1 MTEKLYDKDSHIKE
15 FSATVL
21 SCEKSGEN
29 YAVTLNKTAFFPE
42 GGGQESDRGNIGG
55 AAVLDVQIIDN
66 EIIHFTDA
74 PLEVGNE
81 YDCRLNWERRFRN
94 MQNHSGE
101 HIVSGLTHKLYG
113 LNNVGF
119 HLGAEMTVDFDGIL
133 SREQLLEIERLA
145 NKAVWENVPIRAY
158 YPDYNELKKLDYRSK
173 LELTENVRIVDIKG
187 YDLCACCAP
196 HVKRTGE
203 IGFIKILDFFK
214 NKSGVRIFIKCGID
228 ALRDYNDKYS
238 NVQKIS
244 NLLSVKQN
252 ESAAAVDRLNDE
264 NRELKFEISNLK
276 KRLITEKAKN
286 FAPESDK
293 TAVFEDNLDIKELQL
308 FADAL
313 YKKSG
318 GIRGVF
324 SGKDG
329 NFSFAICGDEAAL
342 DSFFKSLKDRFCV
355 RGGGRNGMVQGT
367 VIGKMTEIEDFFDT
381 DFDTGDGSLC

>member
-1 MTEKLYDKDSHIKE
+1 MTEKLYDKDSHINE
-15 FSATVL
+15 FSAKVL

-42 GGGQESDRGNIGG
+42 GGGQESDRGSIGE

-66 EIIHFTDA
+66 EIIHYADR

-101 HIVSGLTHKLYG
+101 HIVSGLVHRLYG

-119 HLGAEMTVDFDGIL
+119 HLGSEMTVDFDGVL

-145 NKAVWENVPIRAY
+145 NQAVWENVPIRAY
-158 YPDYNELKKLDYRSK
+158 YPDDNELKKLDYRSK
-173 LELTENVRIVDIKG
+173 LELTENVRIVDIEG

-203 IGFIKILDFFK
+203 IGLIKILDSFK
-214 NKSGVRIFIKCGID
+214 NKGGVRIFIKCGID

-252 ESAAAVDRLNDE
+252 EAAAAVDRLSDE
-264 NRELKFEISNLK
+264 NRGFKYEISNLK

-293 TAVFEDNLDIKELQL
+293 TAVFEENLDIKELQL

-324 SGKDG
+324 SGEDG
-329 NFSFAICGDEAAL
+329 NLSFAICGEEAAL
-342 DSFFKSLKDRFCV
+342 DLFFKSFKERFSV

-367 VIGKMTEIEDFFDT
+367 VIGERAEVEGFFNI
-381 DFDTGDGSLC
+381 

>member
-1 MTEKLYDKDSHIKE
+1 MTEKLYDKDSHIRE

-21 SCEKSGEN
+21 NCEKSGEN
-29 YAVTLNKTAFFPE
+29 YAVILGKTAFFPE
-42 GGGQESDRGNIGG
+42 GGGQESDRGNIGS
-55 AAVLDVQIIDN
+55 AAVLDVQIADG
-66 EIIHFTDA
+66 EIIHYTDR
-74 PLEVGNE
+74 PLNIGEE
-81 YDCRLNWERRFRN
+81 YACTLNWDRRFRN

-101 HIVSGLTHKLYG
+101 HIVSGIVHRLYG

-119 HLGAEMTVDFDGIL
+119 HLGAEMTVDFDGAI
-133 SREQLLEIERLA
+133 SEEQLLEVERLS

-158 YPDYNELKKLDYRSK
+158 YPDEKELKDLDYRSK
-173 LELTENVRIVDIKG
+173 LELTENVRIVDIEG

-203 IGFIKILDFFK
+203 IGIIKILDSFK
-214 NKSGVRIFIKCGID
+214 NKGGMRIFIKCGRD
-228 ALRDYNDKYS
+228 ALQDYNDKYS
-238 NVQKIS
+238 NVRKIS

-252 ESAAAVDRLNDE
+252 EAAAAVDRLSDE
-264 NRELKFEISNLK
+264 NRELKFQISNLK
-276 KRLITEKAKN
+276 KRLIAEKAKN
-286 FAPESDK
+286 FTPESDK
-293 TAVFEDNLDIKELQL
+293 TALFEESLDIKELQL

-329 NFSFAICGDEAAL
+329 NFAFAICGEETAL
-342 DSFFKSLKDRFCV
+342 DLFFKCFKERFSV

-367 VIGKMTEIEDFFDT
+367 VLAAKNEIEGFFG
-381 DFDTGDGSLC
+381 F

>member
-21 SCEKSGEN
+21 NCRKSGEY
-29 YAVTLNKTAFFPE
+29 YAIILNKTAFFPE
-42 GGGQESDRGNIGG
+42 GGGQESDRGTIGG
-55 AAVLDVQIIDN
+55 SAVLDVRIIDN
-66 EIIHFTDA
+66 EIIHFTDE
-74 PLEVGNE
+74 PLEIGKK
-81 YDCRLNWERRFRN
+81 YDCRLDWERRFRN

-119 HLGAEMTVDFDGIL
+119 HLGAEMTVDFDGAL
-133 SREQLLEIERLA
+133 SREQLSKVERLA
-145 NKAVWENVPIRAY
+145 NQAVWENVPIRAY
-158 YPDYNELKKLDYRSK
+158 YPDEKELKALNYRSK
-173 LELTENVRIVDIKG
+173 LELTENVRIVNIEG

-196 HVKRTGE
+196 HVKKTGE
-203 IGFIKILDFFK
+203 IGLIKILDSFK
-214 NKSGVRIFIKCGID
+214 NKGGVRIFIKCGID

-244 NLLSVKQN
+244 NLLSVKQY
-252 ESAAAVDRLNDE
+252 EAAAAVDRLSDE

-276 KRLITEKAKN
+276 KRLITEKARN
-286 FAPESDK
+286 FSPESEK

-324 SGKDG
+324 SGEDG
-329 NFSFAICGDEAAL
+329 NFAFAVCGEETVL
-342 DSFFKSLKDRFCV
+342 DMFFKSFKDRFSV

-367 VIGKMTEIEDFFDT
+367 VIGEKAEIEGFFNI
-381 DFDTGDGSLC
+381 

>member
-21 SCEKSGEN
+21 NCRKSGDN
-29 YAVTLNKTAFFPE
+29 YAVILNKTAFFPE

-66 EIIHFTDA
+66 EIIHFTDT
-74 PLEVGNE
+74 PLEIGKE
-81 YDCRLNWERRFRN
+81 YACRLDWERRFRN

-119 HLGAEMTVDFDGIL
+119 HLGAEMTVDFDGFL
-133 SREQLLEIERLA
+133 SREQLSEIERLA
-145 NKAVWENVPIRAY
+145 NKAVWENLPVRAY
-158 YPDYNELKKLDYRSK
+158 YPDDNELKKLDYRSK
-173 LELTENVRIVDIKG
+173 LELTENVRLVEIEG

-196 HVKRTGE
+196 HVKKTGE
-203 IGFIKILDFFK
+203 IGLIKILDSFK
-214 NKSGVRIFIKCGID
+214 NKGGVRVFIKCGTD
-228 ALRDYNDKYS
+228 ALQDYNDKYS
-238 NVQKIS
+238 NVQRIS

-252 ESAAAVDRLNDE
+252 EAAAAVDRLSDE
-264 NRELKFEISNLK
+264 NRELKFDISSLK
-276 KRLITEKAKN
+276 KRLIAEKAKN
-286 FAPESDK
+286 FVPERDK
-293 TAVFEDNLDIKELQL
+293 TAVFEEGLDIKELQL

-324 SGKDG
+324 SGENG
-329 NFSFAICGDEAAL
+329 NFSFAICGEEAAL
-342 DSFFKSLKDRFCV
+342 DSFFKSFKDRFSV

-367 VIGKMTEIEDFFDT
+367 VIGEKAEIEEFFLDY
-381 DFDTGDGSLC
+381 

>member
-1 MTEKLYDKDSHIKE
+1 MTEKLYDKDSHIRE
-15 FSATVL
+15 FSAKVL
-21 SCEKSGEN
+21 NCEKSGEN
-29 YAVTLNKTAFFPE
+29 YAVILDKTAFFPE

-55 AAVLDVQIIDN
+55 AAVLDVQIAGS
-66 EIIHFTDA
+66 EIIHYTDR
-74 PLEVGNE
+74 PLNIGEE
-81 YDCRLNWERRFRN
+81 YACTLNWDRRFRN

-101 HIVSGLTHKLYG
+101 HIVSGIVHRLYG

-119 HLGAEMTVDFDGIL
+119 HLGAEMTVDFDGFL
-133 SREQLLEIERLA
+133 SREQLLEVERLS
-145 NKAVWENVPIRAY
+145 NKAVFQNVPIRAY
-158 YPDYNELKKLDYRSK
+158 YPDEKELKDLDYRSK
-173 LELTENVRIVDIKG
+173 LELTENVRIVDIEG

-203 IGFIKILDFFK
+203 IGLIKILDSFK
-214 NKSGVRIFIKCGID
+214 NKGGVRIFIKCGID
-228 ALRDYNDKYS
+228 ALGDYNDKYL
-238 NVQKIS
+238 NVLKIS

-252 ESAAAVDRLNDE
+252 EAAAAVDRLNDE

-276 KRLITEKAKN
+276 KRLIAEKAKN

-318 GIRGVF
+318 GIRAVF
-324 SGKDG
+324 SGQDV
-329 NFSFAICGDEAAL
+329 NYSFAICGEEAAL
-342 DSFFKSLKDRFCV
+342 DLFFKEFKGKFNV

-367 VIGKMTEIEDFFDT
+367 ILAAKNEIEGFI
-381 DFDTGDGSLC
+381 

>member
-1 MTEKLYDKDSHIKE
+1 MTEKLYDRDSHIKE

-21 SCEKSGEN
+21 NCEKSGEN
-29 YAVTLNKTAFFPE
+29 YAVILGKTAFFPE
-42 GGGQESDRGNIGG
+42 GGGQESDRGNIGV
-55 AAVLDVQIIDN
+55 AAVSDVQIVDD
-66 EIIHFTDA
+66 EIIHYTDR
-74 PLEVGNE
+74 PLNIGEE
-81 YDCRLNWERRFRN
+81 YACTLNWDRRFRN

-101 HIVSGLTHKLYG
+101 HIVSGIVHRLYG

-119 HLGAEMTVDFDGIL
+119 HLGAEMTVDFDGAI
-133 SREQLLEIERLA
+133 SEEQLLEVERLS

-158 YPDYNELKKLDYRSK
+158 YPDEKELKDLDYRSK
-173 LELTENVRIVDIKG
+173 LELTENVRIVDIEG

-203 IGFIKILDFFK
+203 IGIIKILDSFK
-214 NKSGVRIFIKCGID
+214 NKGGVRIFIKCGRD
-228 ALRDYNDKYS
+228 ALQDYNDKYF
-238 NVQKIS
+238 NVRKIS

-252 ESAAAVDRLNDE
+252 EAAAAVDRLNDE

-276 KRLITEKAKN
+276 KRLIAEKAKN

-293 TAVFEDNLDIKELQL
+293 TAVFEENLDIKELQL

-313 YKKSG
+313 YKKSK

-329 NFSFAICGDEAAL
+329 NFAFAICGEETAL
-342 DSFFKSLKDRFCV
+342 DLFFKCFKERFSV

-367 VIGKMTEIEDFFDT
+367 VAGVKNEIEELFR
-381 DFDTGDGSLC
+381 

>member
-1 MTEKLYDKDSHIKE
+1 MTEKLYDRNSHIRE

-21 SCEKSGEN
+21 NCEKSGEN
-29 YAVTLNKTAFFPE
+29 YAVKLNKTAFFPE

-55 AAVLDVQIIDN
+55 AAVLDVQIADD
-66 EIIHFTDA
+66 EIIHYTDR
-74 PLEVGNE
+74 PLNIGEE
-81 YDCRLNWERRFRN
+81 YACTLNWDRRFRN

-101 HIVSGLTHKLYG
+101 HIVSGIVHRLYG

-119 HLGAEMTVDFDGIL
+119 HLGAEMTVDFDGAL
-133 SREQLLEIERLA
+133 SREQLLEIEYLA

-158 YPDYNELKKLDYRSK
+158 YPDEKELKDLDYRSK
-173 LELTENVRIVDIKG
+173 LELTENVRIVDIEG

-203 IGFIKILDFFK
+203 IGIIKILDSFK
-214 NKSGVRIFIKCGID
+214 NKGGVRIFIKCGRD
-228 ALRDYNDKYS
+228 ALQDYNDKYF
-238 NVQKIS
+238 NVRKIS

-252 ESAAAVDRLNDE
+252 EAAAAVDRLSEE

-276 KRLITEKAKN
+276 KRLIAEKAKN

-293 TAVFEDNLDIKELQL
+293 TAVFEESLDIKELQL

-329 NFSFAICGDEAAL
+329 NLSFAICGEETAL
-342 DSFFKSLKDRFCV
+342 DLFFKCFKERFSV

-367 VIGKMTEIEDFFDT
+367 VVAAKNEIEDFF
-381 DFDTGDGSLC
+381 SL

>member
-1 MTEKLYDKDSHIKE
+1 MTEKLYDKDSHIRE

-21 SCEKSGEN
+21 NCEKSGEN
-29 YAVTLNKTAFFPE
+29 YAVKLNKTAFFPE
-42 GGGQESDRGNIGG
+42 GGGQESDCGNVGG
-55 AAVLDVQIIDN
+55 AVVLDVQIADG
-66 EIIHFTDA
+66 EIIHYTDR
-74 PLEVGNE
+74 PLNIGEE
-81 YDCRLNWERRFRN
+81 YACTLNWDRRFRN

-101 HIVSGLTHKLYG
+101 HIVSGIVHRLYG

-119 HLGAEMTVDFDGIL
+119 HLGAEMTVDFDGAL
-133 SREQLLEIERLA
+133 SREQLLEIEHLA

-158 YPDYNELKKLDYRSK
+158 YPDEKELKKLDYRSK
-173 LELTENVRIVDIKG
+173 LELTENVRIVDIEG

-203 IGFIKILDFFK
+203 IGLIKILDSFK
-214 NKSGVRIFIKCGID
+214 NKGGVRVFIKCGTD
-228 ALRDYNDKYS
+228 ALGDYNDKYS

-244 NLLSVKQN
+244 NLLSVKQY
-252 ESAAAVDRLNDE
+252 ETAAAVDRLNDE
-264 NRELKFEISNLK
+264 NRELKFEISSLK
-276 KRLITEKAKN
+276 KRLIAEKAKS
-286 FAPESDK
+286 FTPESDK
-293 TAVFEDNLDIKELQL
+293 TALFEESLDIKELQL

-329 NFSFAICGDEAAL
+329 NLSFAICGEETAL
-342 DSFFKSLKDRFCV
+342 DLFFKCFKERFSV

-367 VIGKMTEIEDFFDT
+367 VVVAKNEIEELFR
-381 DFDTGDGSLC
+381 

>member
-1 MTEKLYDKDSHIKE
+1 MTEKLYDKDSHIKG
-15 FSATVL
+15 FSAEVL
-21 SCEKSGEN
+21 SCEKLGEN
-29 YAVTLNKTAFFPE
+29 YAVILNKTAFFPE

-66 EIIHFTDA
+66 EIIHFTDR
-74 PLEVGNE
+74 PLNIGEE
-81 YDCRLNWERRFRN
+81 YACRLDWERRFRN

-119 HLGAEMTVDFDGIL
+119 HLGAEMTVDFDGFL
-133 SREQLLEIERLA
+133 SREQLSEIERLA

-158 YPDYNELKKLDYRSK
+158 YPNDNELKKLDYRSK
-173 LELTENVRIVDIKG
+173 LELTENVRIVDIEG

-196 HVKRTGE
+196 HVKKTGE
-203 IGFIKILDFFK
+203 IGLIKILDSFK
-214 NKSGVRIFIKCGID
+214 NKGGVRIFLKCGTD
-228 ALRDYNDKYS
+228 ALQDYNDKYS
-238 NVQKIS
+238 NVQRIS

-252 ESAAAVDRLNDE
+252 EAAAAVDRLSDE
-264 NRELKFEISNLK
+264 NRELKFEASSLK
-276 KRLITEKAKN
+276 KRLIAEKAKN
-286 FAPESDK
+286 FVPERDK
-293 TAVFEDNLDIKELQL
+293 TAVFEEGLDIKELQL

-324 SGKDG
+324 SGENG
-329 NFSFAICGDEAAL
+329 NFSFAICGDETAL
-342 DSFFKSLKDRFCV
+342 DSFFKSFKDRFSV

-367 VIGKMTEIEDFFDT
+367 VIGEKAEIEEFFLDY
-381 DFDTGDGSLC
+381 

>member
-1 MTEKLYDKDSHIKE
+1 MTEKLYDKDSHLKE

-21 SCEKSGEN
+21 SCEKAGDN

-42 GGGQESDRGNIGG
+42 GGGQESDRGNIGD
-55 AAVLDVQIIDN
+55 AAVLDVQIVDD
-66 EIIHFTDA
+66 EIIHYTDR
-74 PLEVGNE
+74 PLNIGEE
-81 YDCRLNWERRFRN
+81 YACTLNWDRRFRN

-101 HIVSGLTHKLYG
+101 HIVSGIVHKLYG

-119 HLGAEMTVDFDGIL
+119 HLGADMTVDFDGAI
-133 SREQLLEIERLA
+133 SKEQLSEVERLA
-145 NKAVWENVPIRAY
+145 NRAVWENVPIRAY
-158 YPDYNELKKLDYRSK
+158 YPDERELKALDYRSK

-203 IGFIKILDFFK
+203 IGLIKILDSFR
-214 NKSGVRIFIKCGID
+214 NKGGVRIFIKCGTD
-228 ALRDYNDKYS
+228 ALEDYNDKYS
-238 NVQKIS
+238 NVSKIS
-244 NLLSVKQN
+244 NLLSVKQY
-252 ESAAAVDRLNDE
+252 ETAAAVDRLSDE

-276 KRLITEKAKN
+276 KRLIAEKTKN
-286 FAPESDK
+286 FAPESEK
-293 TAVFEDNLDIKELQL
+293 TAIFEENLDIKELQL

-324 SGKDG
+324 SDCDG
-329 NFSFAICGDEAAL
+329 NFSFAICGEESSL
-342 DSFFKSLKDRFCV
+342 DLFFKQFKEKLIV

-367 VIGKMTEIEDFFDT
+367 VNSGKNEIKKLFSNTNYGVDFYK
-381 DFDTGDGSLC
+381 